1 MVQEFVWQ
9 YGEGTRELICIQ
21 MNLARSKKESFIFEH
36 LLGLFAMGPHMILA
50 PGKVMR
56 SGTETREGRK
66 TGTVA
71 HGFALGS

>member
-1 MVQEFVWQ
+1 
-9 YGEGTRELICIQ
+9 
-21 MNLARSKKESFIFEH
+21 MNLARSKKESFIFKH

-71 HGFALGS
+71 HGLAWGS